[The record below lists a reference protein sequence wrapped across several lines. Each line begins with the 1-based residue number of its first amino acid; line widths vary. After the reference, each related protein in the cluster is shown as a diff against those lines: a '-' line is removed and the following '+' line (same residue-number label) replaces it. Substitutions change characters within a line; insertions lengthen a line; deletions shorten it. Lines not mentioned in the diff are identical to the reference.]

1 MKKIITLAAL
11 LALAGCSSGRN
22 ITVSQTPGAGVN
34 GPMTF
39 EETVER
45 NHALLDDGWHPGF
58 LLSQQPLRFQR
69 PTLPECSGGGG
80 RCNPVH

>member
-39 EETVER
+39 EETVGNETT
-45 NHALLDDGWHPGF
+45 HCSTTDGIQVSCYH
-58 LLSQQPLRFQR
+58 S
-69 PTLPECSGGGG
+69 
-80 RCNPVH
+80 NP